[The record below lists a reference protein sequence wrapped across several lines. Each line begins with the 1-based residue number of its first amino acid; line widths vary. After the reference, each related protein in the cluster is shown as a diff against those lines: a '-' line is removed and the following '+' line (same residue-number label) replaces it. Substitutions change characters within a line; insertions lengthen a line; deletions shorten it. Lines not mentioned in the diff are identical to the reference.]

1 MQRDS
6 AELKLGDYL
15 KVWELFVGWT
25 ADQKLD
31 LPLGRDECLV
41 EKCLPDLEKGHIFR
55 VKNNFHTIMKY
66 SIEYFWIKCDKIT
79 ESRINTKEK
88 TLLEKIDCRTLLL
101 KSCIMTSY
109 FEPTISDC
117 SAASIL
123 YTLWAFPLY
132 NRTFTEPSSKICEES
147 SLQLLYLIIAS
158 QIHAIISLSTFML
171 MKWMFWIQMP
181 THAQCLV

>member
-109 FEPTISDC
+109 FESTISD
-117 SAASIL
+117 L
-123 YTLWAFPLY
+123 YPIHSMSRVNIFSGHFKK
-132 NRTFTEPSSKICEES
+132 RTKC
-147 SLQLLYLIIAS
+147 
-158 QIHAIISLSTFML
+158 
-171 MKWMFWIQMP
+171 
-181 THAQCLV
+181 